1 MTLSQEPAS
10 RDVWKSIAA
19 GALGGLVASYV
30 MNRFSAAVHSA
41 RSFVSECADKGSAD
55 PSSSG
60 NLSQAHPGADDATVK
75 AARAISDHLLA
86 EPLAPEGEKEV
97 GLAVHYFFGI
107 AAGAAYGGLNAA
119 FPVTSI
125 GRGLPYGIAIWLLAN
140 EVGTPLSGLSKPP
153 WQVPAFSH
161 VSALANH
168 VIYGLVTDFT
178 TRTLLS
184 VTSTT
189 NRLAQR

>member
-1 MTLSQEPAS
+1 MSLSQEPAS

-41 RSFVSECADKGSAD
+41 RSFVSESADKAASAD

-75 AARAISDHLLA
+75 AARAISDNLLA
-86 EPLAPEGEKEV
+86 EPLPPEGEKEV
-97 GLAVHYFFGI
+97 GLAVHYVFGM

-119 FPVTSI
+119 FP
-125 GRGLPYGIAIWLLAN
+125 A
-140 EVGTPLSGLSKPP
+140 
-153 WQVPAFSH
+153 
-161 VSALANH
+161 
-168 VIYGLVTDFT
+168 
-178 TRTLLS
+178 
-184 VTSTT
+184 
-189 NRLAQR
+189 